1 MAINIFRDTTS
12 MIAAIDRV
20 KTPAKFLTDTFFPN
34 VLPCAVT
41 PTVNVEIRRGRRILA
56 PFVTDEGNS
65 VNMEREIAYMRTV
78 TPALMAPSR
87 VVTGY
92 DVKGRAFGEALL
104 GENTAA
110 ERAAELQARDFIDLQ
125 SAIQNRKEAMAAE
138 LLTTGKITISA
149 FAGDG
154 KVAKG
159 DEIDLTSIW
168 NQKKAKANWA
178 KASAGILKDLE
189 TASRSI
195 RSNAGEVPTVAVVG
209 ENVKQYIMSNEEI
222 MRYLMVPSR
231 ENLLVASIQ
240 PHLVS
245 PAVGYVGRIL
255 PLNLDIYE
263 YVEDYIDDT
272 GAVKSFLGAN
282 DVIMAI
288 PGKGKQLNGAVNL
301 VNENGEFQTYANAI
315 VPKYLADEK
324 HNILQLIMY
333 SRGIVIPETCDDWY
347 YIDAGN

>member
-1 MAINIFRDTTS
+1 
-12 MIAAIDRV
+12 
-20 KTPAKFLTDTFFPN
+20 
-34 VLPCAVT
+34 
-41 PTVNVEIRRGRRILA
+41 
-56 PFVTDEGNS
+56 
-65 VNMEREIAYMRTV
+65 
-78 TPALMAPSR
+78 
-87 VVTGY
+87 
-92 DVKGRAFGEALL
+92 
-104 GENTAA
+104 
-110 ERAAELQARDFIDLQ
+110 
-125 SAIQNRKEAMAAE
+125 
-138 LLTTGKITISA
+138 
-149 FAGDG
+149 
-154 KVAKG
+154 
-159 DEIDLTSIW
+159 
-168 NQKKAKANWA
+168 
-178 KASAGILKDLE
+178 
-189 TASRSI
+189 
-195 RSNAGEVPTVAVVG
+195 
-209 ENVKQYIMSNEEI
+209 
-222 MRYLMVPSR
+222 MVPSR

-333 SRGIVIPETCDDWY
+333 SRSIVIPETCDDWY